1 METQVTPKTEKDHIR
16 DAIFKVWNTA
26 NKDSDPSSDFIKNV
40 EDELYEN
47 LFGYRDRLGERPL
60 NRPVKFSLVE
70 IFKELK
76 FGRMSED
83 QQFLDNCIAGIKL
96 SENIKKIKEILEE
109 HGAVDYEIKP
119 NEDGSIDI
127 KGKLVVNK

>member
-26 NKDSDPSSDFIKNV
+26 NKDSDPSTDFIDGIEN
-40 EDELYEN
+40 ELYEN

-60 NRPVKFSLVE
+60 NRPVKFSLEE

-83 QQFLDNCIAGIKL
+83 QRYLDKCIYELEIQEKVNTIK
-96 SENIKKIKEILEE
+96 NILNDNNVI
-109 HGAVDYEIKP
+109 GYEIKV
-119 NEDGSIDI
+119 NDNGTIDI
-127 KGKLVVNK
+127 KGQLVINK